1 MEKST
6 KIIAYTDGS
15 CLKNPNGPGGYATVI
30 IDDDGKETILS
41 GGEEST
47 TNNRMEMC
55 AVLAA
60 LKNVYEKGKSK
71 HIVIY
76 TDSKYIQH
84 AFVREWIM
92 GWMQNGWIT
101 SVGTPVKNKDLW
113 IEILDYISTNL
124 VEFRWVKGHC
134 GNKYNELCD
143 ELARNEAL
151 KFKAK

>member
-1 MEKST
+1 MKRNRIT
-6 KIIAYTDGS
+6 VYTDGS
-15 CLKNPNGPGGYATVI
+15 CLKNPNGPGGYAAVL
-30 IDDDGKETILS
+30 IDDDGKETIFS
-41 GGEEST
+41 GGEPST

-60 LKNVYEKGKSK
+60 LKNIHKKGVHN
-71 HIVIY
+71 HIIIY

-84 AFVREWIM
+84 AFVRGWI
-92 GWMQNGWIT
+92 GNWMENGWIT

-113 IEILDYISTNL
+113 MEILSYISTNL

-143 ELARNEAL
+143 EIARNEAD
-151 KFKAK
+151 KYKVK